1 LLREVKMSVEKFE
14 HNNLA
19 DALLMAGAWLA
30 RQEMV
35 SVHDVVTHELYSDG
49 FTAWEVVI
57 YYFKRN

>member
-1 LLREVKMSVEKFE
+1 MDKMERFE

-30 RQEMV
+30 RQENV
-35 SVHDVVTHELYSDG
+35 TVHDTVVHELYADG
-49 FTAWEVVI
+49 FGAWEVKI

>member
-1 LLREVKMSVEKFE
+1 MSVEKFE